1 MGDEICVGRKE
12 IIAFFQEL
20 KMIDKNLNPER
31 AWLYIVEW
39 KRTKNLRALMYEL
52 PTNGKPM
59 IIKGEIIEW
68 IKRYNKR
75 KKEART

>member
-1 MGDEICVGRKE
+1 LGNDICVGRKE

-20 KMIDKNLNPER
+20 KLINPSLAHER

-39 KRTKNLRALMYEL
+39 KRTKGLRKIIYEL

-68 IKRYNKR
+68 IKRYNKKE
-75 KKEART
+75 KKERP